1 MFSASEISPLNNRI
15 RAATAVIV
23 SPTIGV
29 PVCGEIR
36 PSHFGASPS
45 SASMIATREGTII
58 VPLRDV
64 VIAISAPIV
73 MITSAPR
80 GR

>member
-1 MFSASEISPLNNRI
+1 
-15 RAATAVIV
+15 
-23 SPTIGV
+23 
-29 PVCGEIR
+29 
-36 PSHFGASPS
+36 
-45 SASMIATREGTII
+45 MIATREGTII